1 MPVALSPRPWAGQI
15 TPLMAMPGEAG
26 ADICIAVGRPIVIA
40 RKHAGSRGIIPI
52 AAAYHD
58 AAVLTVARYPSPCDD
73 RYMARYDHLIIFQ
86 KSFALVKKIYLYV
99 NRFPKAQKYVLGARL
114 EQAAIEVVMLAVTI
128 NNTQVAAR
136 GPLFDALILTIEKLR
151 ILLRLAHEL
160 SFLST
165 KGYEILSA
173 DVVELGKMASGWA
186 KAPATQ

>member
-1 MPVALSPRPWAGQI
+1 
-15 TPLMAMPGEAG
+15 MPGEAG
-26 ADICIAVGRPIVIA
+26 ADIRIAVGRPIVIA
-40 RKHAGSRGIIPI
+40 GEHAGSRGIIPI
-52 AAAYHD
+52 AAANYD
-58 AAVLTVARYPSPCDD
+58 AAVLTVGIYPSPCDD

-99 NRFPKAQKYVLGARL
+99 TRFPKAQKYVLGARI
-114 EQAAIEVVMLAVTI
+114 EQAAIEAVMLVVTI

-136 GPLFDALILTIEKLR
+136 GPLFNALILTLEKLR

-165 KGYEILSA
+165 KGYELLSA

-186 KAPATQ
+186 KALATQ

>member
-1 MPVALSPRPWAGQI
+1 
-15 TPLMAMPGEAG
+15 MAMPGEAG
-26 ADICIAVGRPIVIA
+26 ADIRIAVGRPIVIA
-40 RKHAGSRGIIPI
+40 RKHACSRGIVPI

-58 AAVLTVARYPSPCDD
+58 AAVLTVGNDPSPCDD
-73 RYMARYDHLIIFQ
+73 SAMARYDHLVIFQ

-99 NRFPKAQKYVLGARL
+99 NRFPKAQKYVLGVRL
-114 EQAAIEVVMLAVTI
+114 EQAAIEAVMLVVTI
-128 NNTQVAAR
+128 NNTPVSGRQ
-136 GPLFDALILTIEKLR
+136 PLFGTLILILEKLR

-186 KAPATQ
+186 KAAATQ